1 MKTLAKVLA
10 VLCAVLFVVSG
21 VLVLMLFNIEQK
33 AFTAKTYKQAFSE
46 QGLYEQMPTVLAGA
60 MTTSIA
66 ENPNADP
73 YLKALTEADWER
85 TLASL
90 LPPDELKTLTDEAL
104 DSVFNYVNGKT
115 DSAVV
120 SLLPFKRRMVGESGV
135 DAVKQILA
143 AQPDCTVEQLTQM
156 GLNLI
161 SGGDMILCNV
171 PAETVDLFAPMIETQ
186 LQVMTIAIP
195 DEVTLIKGS
204 QAGAP
209 NDPRRR
215 LGQVR
220 AGMKLTPIL
229 PLFFLFGLTMFA
241 VRRFSDWLKWWG
253 VPFLLTGTLGALL
266 ALIGSPAVSGL
277 VRQALQDSSLPPALL
292 SLVQEAV
299 VAAAR
304 QILSPVVW
312 QGAILAVAGLGMTV
326 AGVLLTKGVESYN

>member
-1 MKTLAKVLA
+1 MKTLAKILA
-10 VLCAVLFVVSG
+10 VLCAVLFVISG
-21 VLVLMLFNIEQK
+21 VLALTLFNIERR

-46 QGLYEQMPTVLAGA
+46 QGLYEKMPAVLAGA

-73 YLKALTEADWER
+73 YLKALTQADWER

-90 LPPDELKTLTDEAL
+90 LPPDELKTLTDDAL
-104 DSVFNYVNGKT
+104 DSVFDYLNGKT

-120 SLLPFKRRMVGESGV
+120 SLLAFKRQMAGESGV
-135 DAVKQILA
+135 EAVKQILA
-143 AQPDCTVEQLTQM
+143 AQPDCTAEQLTQM

-186 LQVMTIAIP
+186 LQMMTIAIP
-195 DEVTLIKGS
+195 DEVTLINGN
-204 QAGAP
+204 QAGSP

-215 LGQVR
+215 LSQVR

-229 PLFFLFGLTMFA
+229 PLVFLFGLTMFA

-253 VPFLLTGTLGALL
+253 VPFLVTGVLVALL

-277 VRQALQDSSLPPALL
+277 VRQALQDSSPPFTLL

-304 QILSPVVW
+304 QVLSPVVL
-312 QGAILAVAGLGMTV
+312 QGAILAAAGLGMTL
-326 AGVLLTKGVESYN
+326 AGVLLAKSQK